1 MDTVSTLSVAVS
13 PEILDTMLSPYLPE
27 VRYLRNVLVEV
38 KAPDEPGGRNGCAIV
53 GHGEFVSPMRPWY
66 IRDTGHFNAM
76 EFNLCFNQIAYATV
90 AQCVADKMIPSLRHM
105 DFDLFRERQL
115 SHMVITRLESRFR
128 KPMQSGRFSGE
139 FVLDLAVRHG
149 DTVWLKTRCSFGAG
163 GITYSSGKVDLAIL
177 DRDMPRP

>member
-1 MDTVSTLSVAVS
+1 MDTVSTLIPVS
-13 PEILDTMLSPYLPE
+13 AEVLDAMLSPYLPD
-27 VRYLRNVLVEV
+27 VRYLQSVLIEV
-38 KAPDEPGGRNGCAIV
+38 KAPDEPDGRNGCVIV

-76 EFNLCFNQIAYATV
+76 EFNLCFNQIAYSTV
-90 AQCVADKMIPSLRHM
+90 AQCVAEKMIPSLRHM
-105 DFDLFRERQL
+105 DFGLFRERQL
-115 SHMVITRLESRFR
+115 SHMLITRLESRFR

-139 FVLDLAVRHG
+139 FVLDVAVRHG

-177 DRDMPRP
+177 DCDMPRP